1 MGGNSGQMDR
11 KTINNR
17 VKDRTHPYRTFQ
29 GTKLWKKVNAAIT
42 ALVVNGDIQE
52 TARREYIVG
61 YICKKI
67 GPNPTIGT
75 KQKTRQL
82 AGGTLN

>member
-1 MGGNSGQMDR
+1 MDR

-52 TARREYIVG
+52 TTQREYIVG

-67 GPNPTIGT
+67 GTNPTIGT
-75 KQKTRQL
+75 RRKTQQL
-82 AGGTLN
+82 ARSRLN